1 MFRGKARLV
10 KVSFHAALICCLLI
24 GLLATVGTANAAM
37 TESLIA
43 NNSFESDLNSWSTS
57 ESPAISI
64 QSGWAPEGGGDKRM
78 NFWLASDYTADASQA
93 LTGLE
98 NGTYELSA
106 WIASGG
112 GFNASY
118 MYAKDTG
125 NAETKVDIPVS
136 GSWTQIRLPV
146 VVSNGQLTLGFYAD
160 GPADTW
166 MAVDLVSLVKS
177 QEEFIDTKGEDI
189 PNRGFEAGLD
199 SWDIAG
205 DMDASFTEQPGY
217 KSEFSLKH
225 SSSQPYTTTTSQTI
239 SNLEE
244 GYYTLTAW
252 TQNSGGQKASYLFA
266 NGNGTAESR
275 TALPVSSE
283 WTKVT
288 VRGIHVTTGQ
298 VNFGLFSDANADN
311 WALMDGVELIKDDK
325 PYRFLK
331 GGDVSAITY
340 VESQGGKFYNR
351 DGRERDV
358 FQILKENGH
367 DIVRLRLYNDPGK
380 GHGDGKYYVPAGIM
394 DKDDILKIAKRVK
407 EAGLQIQLSFHYS
420 DYWSNGGMQIIPH
433 EWQEQI
439 DGLPDDAAKVEKLE
453 QLLYDYTL
461 DVMQAMK
468 DQGTTPEF
476 VSLGNEMHG
485 GLLFPYG
492 RATTSTWG
500 ALAKF
505 LTAGINAVKAVSP
518 DTKVILHLDDAGN
531 YDKYET
537 FYDKA
542 EELGV
547 PYDILGPSYYPFWTN
562 KDVKTIVE
570 FLNYMGKKYN
580 KDIMIMETGFPWNPT
595 TFSGS
600 TGQLYHNG
608 PYPMEMSSPEGQKNF
623 MIEVFNGLKS
633 VDNGRVIGDLYWD
646 PIFIH
651 APGVG
656 WAYREADDGVEDNA
670 IDNTTLFDFDGKA
683 LPVFDAYLHNAD
695 GTVNGMISGVVQ
707 GTEGNSIAGANIQLD
722 LNGTVRHA
730 KADLNGNYLF
740 PDVPA
745 GTSYTLTAS
754 KPGYTGATANVT
766 MVVQGEITKVNF
778 SLEGGAIA
786 GKVTDDQGKPASDV
800 NVSVM
805 LDGIEYVSLTDET
818 GQYRISD
825 MPAGVNYT
833 VKAEKPGYAA
843 DTRSGIDVSIGS
855 TVSNVNLEVVLNS
868 GTIAGRVA
876 DRANTPIASATVKV
890 TVDGKTFTGVSNE
903 EGDYSILNVPAG
915 NNYTVIAVKENYISG
930 SAQQVSVQIGKTT
943 ENVHF
948 QLDPNVGTLT
958 GKVTD
963 SQGKTVAGA
972 KVTVMS
978 SGKTYNT
985 TTNSSG
991 KYSVSGVL
999 GGKGYL
1005 VTASKD
1011 GYIDGMKSDVSVTA
1025 QQTTRGVDLRLATEV
1040 PVVNGGFE
1048 TQGADR
1054 YTIPGW
1060 TIDGTDQSAYS
1071 QQHSSVKEGQYVLTN
1086 YMDGAYVSDVAQTV
1100 TGLADGDYVL
1110 SAWFYNG
1117 GGQKEYYMYAK
1128 SGTNEVKLNI
1138 PTTGNMTKF
1147 SLNAKVTG
1155 GQLTFGFY
1163 ADANAGDWM
1172 LVDDVKLGYQGVV
1185 KDEQPPVNPQP
1196 GNPPSNGTDSSGSQE
1211 NPQSGSP
1218 SSNGNNSS
1226 GMNSGSTVS
1235 YETKPDSTG
1244 VTKVTVTAADIQG
1257 IVAAGEN
1264 TITIK
1269 VKLADGTKKI
1279 EVDFPWQSLDFKKK
1293 IDFVK
1298 VDTGFA
1304 IVSIRPSLLTKADG
1318 TAAANVQLSVT
1329 KVDIATLP
1337 ENVKGQL
1344 NGREVFDFNL
1354 SVDGA
1359 KFSEFKGNE
1368 IQISVPYSLKLGENP
1383 NKVIIYDIDDIGK
1396 MTVLK
1401 NGKYDQAAGRVLFK
1415 PKHFSKYVASYVDLS
1430 FTDLSK
1436 VVWARDSIEALG
1448 ARGAIQGSGNGLFQP
1463 DAKVTRA
1470 EFLQMLMSSLDI
1482 IGKVSEAPYND
1493 VQKEDWY
1500 ADAVASAKNLGIVS
1514 GRPGGK
1520 FGPNDPVSRQ
1530 DMALM
1535 VFRAARV
1542 ININLPLEVA
1552 EAEFRDGQEIGAYA
1566 AEAVSILAKAGI
1578 LGGMGNGD
1586 FVPKAASSRAQAAV
1600 IIYRLFSL
1608 QS

>member
-1 MFRGKARLV
+1 MFKGKIRLLQ
-10 KVSFHAALICCLLI
+10 VSVYIALICCLLI
-24 GLLATVGTANAAM
+24 GVLASAGAANAAT

-43 NNSFESDLNSWSTS
+43 NHSFESGLNSWSTS
-57 ESPAISI
+57 ENPAISI
-64 QSGWAPEGGGDKRM
+64 QSGWSPDGGGDKRL
-78 NFWLASDYTADASQA
+78 NFWLASDYKADASQA

-98 NGTYELSA
+98 NGAYELSA

-118 MYAKDTG
+118 MYTKDNG
-125 NAETKVDIPVS
+125 EDEVKVNIPVS
-136 GSWTQIRLPV
+136 SSWTQIRLPV
-146 VVSNGQLTLGFYAD
+146 VVSDGKLTLGFHAD
-160 GPADTW
+160 GPGNTW
-166 MAVDLVSLVKS
+166 MAVDLVTLVKT
-177 QEEFIDTKGEDI
+177 QEEDTKGEDI
-189 PNRGFEAGLD
+189 ANRGFEVGLD
-199 SWDIAG
+199 SWDVAG
-205 DMDASFTEQPGY
+205 DEDASFTEKPGY
-217 KSEFSLKH
+217 KSVFSLKH

-266 NGNGTAESR
+266 NGNGTSETR
-275 TALPVSSE
+275 TPLPVTSE

-298 VNFGLFSDANADN
+298 VKIGLFSDAYADN
-311 WALMDGVELIKDDK
+311 WALMDSVELVKDDK
-325 PYRFLK
+325 QHRLLK

-340 VESQGGKFYNR
+340 VESQGGKFYDR

-407 EAGLQIQLSFHYS
+407 DAGLQIQLSFHYS
-420 DYWSNGGMQIIPH
+420 DYWSNGGMQLIPH

-439 DGLPDDAAKVEKLE
+439 DGLSDDAAKVDKLE

-531 YDKYET
+531 FEKYET
-537 FYDKA
+537 FYDKV

-547 PYDILGPSYYPFWTN
+547 PYDIIGPSYYPFWTN

-570 FLNYMGKKYN
+570 FLNYMSEKYN

-595 TFSGS
+595 TYSGS

-623 MIEVFNGLKS
+623 MNEVFNGLKS
-633 VDNGRVIGDLYWD
+633 VENGRVIGDLYWD

-722 LNGTVRHA
+722 MNGTVIHT

-754 KPGYTGATANVT
+754 TPGYTGATANVT
-766 MVVQGEITKVNF
+766 MVVQGETTKTHF
-778 SLEGGAIA
+778 SLKGGAIA
-786 GKVTDDQGKPASDV
+786 GKVTDDQGKPVSDV
-800 NVSVM
+800 NVSVT
-805 LDGIEYVSLTDET
+805 LDGIEFSSSTDEA

-825 MPAGVNYT
+825 MPAGDNYT

-843 DTRSGIDVSIGS
+843 DTRSGINVTIGN

-868 GTIAGRVA
+868 GTIAGRVV

-930 SAQQVSVQIGKTT
+930 SIEQVSVQIGKTT

-948 QLDPNVGTLT
+948 QLDPNVGTIT
-958 GKVTD
+958 GNVTD

-972 KVTVMS
+972 KVTVTS
-978 SGKTYNT
+978 NGKTFNT
-985 TTNSSG
+985 TTDASG
-991 KYSVSGVL
+991 KYSLSGVL
-999 GGKGYL
+999 GGNGYL

-1011 GYIDGMKSDVSVTA
+1011 GYIDGVRSDVSVTA

-1040 PVVNGGFE
+1040 PIVNGGFE

-1071 QQHSSVKEGQYVLTN
+1071 QQHSSVKEGQFLLTN
-1086 YMDGAYVSDVAQTV
+1086 YMDGAYISDVAQTV

-1138 PTTGNMTKF
+1138 PTTGNMTKL

-1172 LVDDVKLGYQGVV
+1172 LVDDVKLGYQGVAQA
-1185 KDEQPPVNPQP
+1185 EQPPVNPQP
-1196 GNPPSNGTDSSGSQE
+1196 GNPPSSGTDPSGSQE
-1211 NPQSGSP
+1211 IPQLGSP

-1226 GMNSGSTVS
+1226 GTNSGSTIR

-1244 VTKVTVTAADIQG
+1244 VAKVTVTAADIQG
-1257 IVAAGEN
+1257 IVAAGESV
-1264 TITIK
+1264 ITLK
-1269 VKLADGTKKI
+1269 VKLADGTKKV
-1279 EVDFPWQSLDFKKK
+1279 EVDFPWPSLDSKKK

-1298 VDTGFA
+1298 VDTEFA
-1304 IVSIRPSLLTKADG
+1304 IVSIRPSLLTKSDG

-1337 ENVKGQL
+1337 ENVKEQL

-1354 SVDGA
+1354 SVDGV
-1359 KFSEFKGNE
+1359 KISEFKNNE
-1368 IQISVPYSLKLGENP
+1368 IQVTVPYSLKPGENP
-1383 NKVIIYDIDDIGK
+1383 NKVIIFEITDDSGK

-1401 NGKYDQAAGRVLFK
+1401 NGKYDQTTSRLLFQ

-1430 FTDLSK
+1430 FADLSK
-1436 VVWARDSIEALG
+1436 VAWARDSIEALG

-1463 DAKVTRA
+1463 DAQVTRA

-1482 IGKVSEAPYND
+1482 IDKVSKAPYHD

-1500 ADAVASAKNLGIVS
+1500 ADAVGSAKNLGIVS
-1514 GRPGGK
+1514 GLPGGK

-1535 VFRAARV
+1535 VFRAAKAM
-1542 ININLPLEVA
+1542 NINLPIKAA
-1552 EAEFRDGQEIGAYA
+1552 EADFRDEQAIGAYA
-1566 AEAVSILAKAGI
+1566 AEAVSLLAKAGI

-1586 FVPKAASSRAQAAV
+1586 FFPKAASSRAQAAV

-1608 QS
+1608 QT